1 MQLLADSA
9 LAHTPVLKPS
19 FAARSPFMLP
29 ELDRLIASHLDR
41 TTLASAA
48 RVCKLWHSIFNPV
61 LWKRLSLKHVADDDD
76 RDDEFNFISRRT
88 PPASSLPSLPSSCSS
103 TCSSLSAEEA
113 SPLSTSHTASTAP
126 LYAAPFNSLTLLQ
139 QAFLHTSRNKVL
151 KGLVRYGHLVQEL
164 LATGITDQELPLIA
178 VLCPSLRVLELE
190 GGRYTVESLTDLFQ
204 KRKDSIQIVRFKH
217 CVQLRDIFQPLA
229 HLENLREFELYGSC
243 VGNTINSPNFFEC
256 DLFPVLRRCPQLR
269 SIVMEQVYIIDQSI
283 VQGEDE
289 GGGDGHSHGLVA
301 DTTMAVGPPL
311 RTSTL
316 APLLSSTSILSAQ
329 LRSSRLGSVPYYA
342 TLPLRPGSSSL
353 KSLVLDCGDIPD
365 SVIMALL
372 KRCPLLEQVS
382 LDWSRELTD
391 ASLSSF
397 QYICPNITEISLSRC
412 TQLSTEGFMTLFK
425 SYPGLISL
433 DLNGNILSDLLLEE
447 LSRSCQFLQHLS
459 INACQNVTD
468 LGIQSILMNCYR
480 LKYLSMRQVAG
491 LSCLLFDDI
500 MMPSN
505 NGSILYP
512 VELASSL
519 PSNLF
524 GTLGSTVEGFPGGS
538 SLPSSTTT
546 AGLFGSS
553 RRLVTP
559 RPWACR
565 WTLRSL
571 LLPELVLPSKAVIE
585 RFQRQQALLSRAMEP
600 WEQPSGDLLIQ
611 TRLQQI
617 DKLKHLT
624 LGGHSLDLRVVLEG
638 LHRPRELENLRIT
651 KLVRAITW
659 ADAQWLIE
667 TAAPKLKRLAVPVF
681 GNRNVTD
688 WIEDQRP
695 GLLSSE
701 KYW

>member
-1 MQLLADSA
+1 MQLLVDSA
-9 LAHTPVLKPS
+9 LAYTPPPKPS

-76 RDDEFNFISRRT
+76 RDDEFNFISRR
-88 PPASSLPSLPSSCSS
+88 
-103 TCSSLSAEEA
+103 
-113 SPLSTSHTASTAP
+113 
-126 LYAAPFNSLTLLQ
+126 LTLLQ

-164 LATGITDQELPLIA
+164 LATGITDQELPLLA

-190 GGRYTVESLTDLFQ
+190 GGRYTVESLTELFQ
-204 KRKDSIQIVRFKH
+204 KRRDSIQIVRFKH

-229 HLENLREFELYGSC
+229 YLENLREFELYGSC

-256 DLFPVLRRCPQLR
+256 ELFPVLKRCPQLR
-269 SIVMEQVYIIDQSI
+269 SIVIEQVYIIDQNI

-289 GGGDGHSHGLVA
+289 GGGGDGAFSGNA
-301 DTTMAVGPPL
+301 MTINPPQN
-311 RTSTL
+311 TSVS
-316 APLLSSTSILSAQ
+316 ALSPTSILSAQ
-329 LRSSRLGSVPYYA
+329 LRSSRLVSVPHYA

-372 KRCPLLEQVS
+372 KRCPLLEQLS

-391 ASLSSF
+391 ASLRSF
-397 QYICPNITEISLSRC
+397 QYICPNITELSLSRC
-412 TQLSTEGFMTLFK
+412 AQLSSEGFQTLFK

-433 DLNGNILSDLLLEE
+433 DLNGNILSDLVLGE

-468 LGIQSILMNCYR
+468 FGIQAILMNCYR
-480 LKYLSMRQVAG
+480 LKYFSMRQVAG
-491 LSCLLFDDI
+491 LSSLLFDDI

-505 NGSILYP
+505 NTNTLYP
-512 VELASSL
+512 VQLGSSL
-519 PSNLF
+519 PSYLS
-524 GTLGSTVEGFPGGS
+524 GGLGSITEEFSGGS
-538 SLPSSTTT
+538 SLPSSATT
-546 AGLFGSS
+546 AES
-553 RRLVTP
+553 
-559 RPWACR
+559 
-565 WTLRSL
+565 
-571 LLPELVLPSKAVIE
+571 
-585 RFQRQQALLSRAMEP
+585 

-617 DKLKHLT
+617 DRLKHLT

-638 LHRPRELENLRIT
+638 LHRPRELESLRIT
-651 KLVRAITW
+651 KLKRALTW
-659 ADAQWLIE
+659 ADAQWLIDI
-667 TAAPKLKRLAVPVF
+667 AAPKLKRLAVPVF

>member
-1 MQLLADSA
+1 MQLLVDSA
-9 LAHTPVLKPS
+9 MAHMPAPKPS
-19 FAARSPFMLP
+19 SPARSPFMLP

-88 PPASSLPSLPSSCSS
+88 PPASLPSLPSSCSS
-103 TCSSLSAEEA
+103 TWSSLSAEDG
-113 SPLSTSHTASTAP
+113 SPPSSSNTTSTAP
-126 LYAAPFNSLTLLQ
+126 LYATPFNSLTSLQ

-164 LATGITDQELPLIA
+164 LATGITDQELPLLA
-178 VLCPSLRVLELE
+178 VLCPNLRVLELE
-190 GGRYTVESLTDLFQ
+190 GGRYTVESLTELFQ
-204 KRKDSIQIVRFKH
+204 KRRNSIQVVRFKH
-217 CVQLRDIFQPLA
+217 CVLLRDIFQPLA
-229 HLENLREFELYGSC
+229 CLENLREFELYGSC

-269 SIVMEQVYIIDQSI
+269 SIVIEQVYIIDQNI

-289 GGGDGHSHGLVA
+289 GGGGDEDAFMGNS
-301 DTTMAVGPPL
+301 MAIYPPFS
-311 RTSTL
+311 TSTTSS
-316 APLLSSTSILSAQ
+316 ALSSTSMLSAQ
-329 LRSSRLGSVPYYA
+329 LRSTRLGSVPHYA

-372 KRCPLLEQVS
+372 KRCPLLEQLS

-391 ASLSSF
+391 ASIRSF
-397 QYICPNITEISLSRC
+397 QYICPNLTEISLSRC
-412 TQLSTEGFMTLFK
+412 AQLSTEGFQTLLK

-433 DLNGNILSDLLLEE
+433 DLNGNILSDSVLEE

-459 INACQNVTD
+459 INACQNITD
-468 LGIQSILMNCYR
+468 FGIQAVLMNCYR
-480 LKYLSMRQVAG
+480 LKYFSLRQVAG
-491 LSCLLFDDI
+491 LSPLLFDDI
-500 MMPSN
+500 MIPSN
-505 NGSILYP
+505 NSHILYP
-512 VELASSL
+512 VDLASSL
-519 PSNLF
+519 PSYLS
-524 GTLGSTVEGFPGGS
+524 GSLDSTTEVFPSGS
-538 SLPSSTTT
+538 SLPASATT

-553 RRLVTP
+553 HRLVTP

-565 WTLRSL
+565 WTLQSL
-571 LLPELVLPSKAVIE
+571 LLPELVLPSRAVIE
-585 RFQRQQALLSRAMEP
+585 RFQRQQALLSRGKEQ

-624 LGGHSLDLRVVLEG
+624 LGGHSLDLRVVLDG

-651 KLVRAITW
+651 KLKRAITW
-659 ADAQWLIE
+659 TDAQWLIE

-695 GLLSSE
+695 GLLSFE

>member
-1 MQLLADSA
+1 MQLLVDSA
-9 LAHTPVLKPS
+9 LAHTPALKLP

-103 TCSSLSAEEA
+103 TWSSLSAEYD
-113 SPLSTSHTASTAP
+113 SNLSSSHAASTAP
-126 LYAAPFNSLTLLQ
+126 LYAAPFSSLTLLQ

-151 KGLVRYGHLVQEL
+151 KGLIRYGHLVQEL

-190 GGRYTVESLTDLFQ
+190 GGRYTVESLTELFQ
-204 KRKDSIQIVRFKH
+204 KRKASIQIVRFKH
-217 CVQLRDIFQPLA
+217 CVQLRDIFQSLA

-243 VGNTINSPNFFEC
+243 VGNTINSPNFFEH
-256 DLFPVLRRCPQLR
+256 DLFPVLRRCPRLR
-269 SIVMEQVYIIDQSI
+269 SLVIEQVYIIDQNI

-289 GGGDGHSHGLVA
+289 GGGGGDDALIGNAMV
-301 DTTMAVGPPL
+301 MIPPL
-311 RTSTL
+311 TTSAT
-316 APLLSSTSILSAQ
+316 APVLSSTSILSAQ
-329 LRSSRLGSVPYYA
+329 LRSSRLGTVPHYA

-372 KRCPLLEQVS
+372 KRCPLLEQLS

-391 ASLSSF
+391 ASLRSF

-412 TQLSTEGFMTLFK
+412 AQLSTEGFQTLLK

-433 DLNGNILSDLLLEE
+433 DLNGNILSDLVLEE
-447 LSRSCQFLQHLS
+447 LSRTCQFLQHLS

-468 LGIQSILMNCYR
+468 LGVQAVLMNCSR
-480 LKYLSMRQVAG
+480 LKYFSMRQVAG
-491 LSCLLFDDI
+491 LSSLLFDDI

-505 NGSILYP
+505 NSSILYP
-512 VELASSL
+512 VLELASSL
-519 PSNLF
+519 PSYLSAS
-524 GTLGSTVEGFPGGS
+524 LDSIVEEFTGGS

-565 WTLRSL
+565 WTLQSL
-571 LLPELVLPSKAVIE
+571 LLPELVLPSRAVIE
-585 RFQRQQALLSRAMEP
+585 RFQRQQALLSRGTEP

-617 DKLKHLT
+617 DTLKHLT
-624 LGGHSLDLRVVLEG
+624 LGGHNLDLRVVLDG

-651 KLVRAITW
+651 KLKRAITW

-667 TAAPKLKRLAVPVF
+667 TAAPRLKRLAVPVF